1 MIPERAG
8 TAGGINAARCA
19 FEKAFGR
26 RTGQVSDVD
35 QLLLWLYNISI
46 LSAFCCHNAKSVI
59 DISHQNV
66 FCDEKEGLFLLSS
79 FKNEINK
86 SIS

>member
-26 RTGQVSDVD
+26 RTGRFLMLINCCFGCIISVYYQRFVVIMLKVS
-35 QLLLWLYNISI
+35 
-46 LSAFCCHNAKSVI
+46 
-59 DISHQNV
+59 
-66 FCDEKEGLFLLSS
+66 
-79 FKNEINK
+79 
-86 SIS
+86 

>member
-35 QLLLWLYNISI
+35 QLLL
-46 LSAFCCHNAKSVI
+46 
-59 DISHQNV
+59 
-66 FCDEKEGLFLLSS
+66 
-79 FKNEINK
+79 
-86 SIS
+86 